1 MSEDKL
7 DRLIDMVERLNTSV
21 LGDEPAGVKGL
32 AARVACNEKKTE
44 DALTGL
50 RKFYTIGGTL
60 SVIWGGVVSMI
71 AIFKDSILGH

>member
-7 DRLIDMVERLNTSV
+7 DKLIDMVERLNTAV
-21 LGDEPAGVKGL
+21 IGDKPAGVKGL
-32 AARVACNEKKTE
+32 AARVETVEKKTE

-60 SVIWGGVVSMI
+60 SVIWGGFISMI
-71 AIFKDSILGH
+71 AIFKDRIW